1 MDNISA
7 HTQAILNCIHSN
19 RLSLTSFL
27 AVICS
32 TSQFGDEAR
41 SFQSAIS
48 SRNPQSA
55 DEARVQRWVVELAT
69 SIFESEVQE
78 LMDKKSGL
86 HMHTSLL
93 KAEQF
98 EKGCICFLKPLY

>member
-32 TSQFGDEAR
+32 ASQFGDEAR
-41 SFQSAIS
+41 SFQSVIS
-48 SRNPQSA
+48 SRKPQSA
-55 DEARVQRWVVELAT
+55 DEMRVQRWVVELAT
-69 SIFESEVQE
+69 SIFESEVRK

-86 HMHTSLL
+86 HMHAFSL
-93 KAEQF
+93 KAQQF
-98 EKGCICFLKPLY
+98 DK